1 MTDQPVTPPDSQPPV
16 EDYWGTEEYSQWYL
30 PDGIQYFQ
38 FKIMNEG
45 DKSKFEKITNQDM
58 IVNQDRSA
66 RLRYDQ
72 TAQRHALIK
81 MSVTDWHLFKDG
93 EIADFAPAILDK
105 WLQVANPKLVED
117 LEFAIRMANP
127 WMQSE
132 MTEEEVQKEI
142 DRLYE
147 VLNQIRDREAGEAVS
162 ATK

>member
-1 MTDQPVTPPDSQPPV
+1 V
-16 EDYWGTEEYSQWYL
+16 
-30 PDGIQYFQ
+30 
-38 FKIMNEG
+38 
-45 DKSKFEKITNQDM
+45 
-58 IVNQDRSA
+58 A
-66 RLRYDQ
+66 R
-72 TAQRHALIK
+72 
-81 MSVTDWHLFKDG
+81 
-93 EIADFAPAILDK
+93 E
-105 WLQVANPKLVED
+105 VANPKLVED